1 MKRSILLFVLL
12 VALVQ
17 SVGASVRPSAAMRVA
32 ASRVLDSSR
41 PVTLASVRE
50 HCAVYSQSGGGFAVV
65 SNDDSMP
72 AVLAYSPDGE
82 FSEQDGNPGFKWWL
96 DAIEKSMSRTNA
108 PRLTTTRPD
117 PSRFPSRV
125 EPLITT
131 VWGQRE
137 PFKFMCPY
145 DHYVADASLYG
156 TYTPDEEHYVVGCG
170 PVAMAQYM
178 NYYKFP
184 KHGVG
189 SESIVVKYN
198 QGNVTLTVD
207 FAAATYDWDNM
218 IDDYQGDYTDV
229 QGEAV
234 ARLCYHCGVASQ
246 ATYNSLGA
254 GTTDAKIVNAF
265 INHFNYNSSAHYVSR
280 SNYDEP
286 TWMEMV
292 YTELSAGH
300 PILYSAKDI
309 NLELGILAGH
319 NFIIDGYDQNGLV
332 HVNWGWYGY
341 ENGYFDIALLNVQQ
355 YTYDDWQAMYVDLYP
370 KQETLIGDI
379 NGDGLVNVADVTLL
393 IDIVLNSNGGY
404 DLAIVDLNSD
414 SVVNVADVTALI
426 NLVLNN

>member
-1 MKRSILLFVLL
+1 MFILL

-41 PVTLASVRE
+41 PVMLASVRE

-72 AVLAYSPDGE
+72 AVLAYSLDGK
-82 FSEQDGNPGFKWWL
+82 FSGQDGNPGFNWWL
-96 DAIEKSMSRTNA
+96 DAIEKSISRTKA

-117 PSRFPSRV
+117 PSRFPSMV

-145 DHYVADASLYG
+145 DHYVADVSLYG
-156 TYTPDEEHYVVGCG
+156 TYTPDEGHYVVGCG

-184 KHGVG
+184 KHGAG

-198 QGNVTLTVD
+198 QGDVTLTVD
-207 FAAATYDWDNM
+207 FAAATYDWNNM
-218 IDDYQGDYTDV
+218 IDDYQGDYTDE
-229 QGEAV
+229 QAEAV

-300 PILYSAKDI
+300 PILYSAKDLNI
-309 NLELGILAGH
+309 ELGIIAGH
-319 NFIIDGYDQNGLV
+319 NFIIDGYDENGLV

-370 KQETLIGDI
+370 NQEALVGDI
-379 NGDGLVNVADVTLL
+379 NSDGLVNVADVTLL
-393 IDIVLNSNGGY
+393 IDIVLNSNDGY
-404 DLAIVDLNSD
+404 GLEIVDLNND

>member
-1 MKRSILLFVLL
+1 M
-12 VALVQ
+12 
-17 SVGASVRPSAAMRVA
+17 
-32 ASRVLDSSR
+32 
-41 PVTLASVRE
+41 
-50 HCAVYSQSGGGFAVV
+50 SQTGS
-65 SNDDSMP
+65 
-72 AVLAYSPDGE
+72 
-82 FSEQDGNPGFKWWL
+82 
-96 DAIEKSMSRTNA
+96 
-108 PRLTTTRPD
+108 PRLTTTRPV
-117 PSRFPSRV
+117 PSRFPLKV
-125 EPLITT
+125 DPLITT

-156 TYTPDEEHYVVGCG
+156 TYTPDEGHYVVGCG

-189 SESIVVKYN
+189 SESIEVKYN

-207 FAAATYDWDNM
+207 FAAATYDWNNM
-218 IDDYQGDYTDV
+218 IDDNQGGYTDE
-229 QGEAV
+229 QAEAV

-265 INHFNYNSSAHYVSR
+265 INHFNYKSTAHYVSR

-300 PILYSAKDI
+300 PILYSAKDLNI
-309 NLELGILAGH
+309 ELGIIAGH
-319 NFIIDGYDQNGLV
+319 NFIIDGYDENGLV

-370 KQETLIGDI
+370 NQEVIVGDI
-379 NGDGLVNVADVTLL
+379 NSDGLVNVADVTLL
-393 IDIVLNSNGGY
+393 ISIVLNSNSDY
-404 DLAIVDLNSD
+404 EMSNVDLNND
-414 SVVNVADVTALI
+414 NVVNVADVTALI
-426 NLVLNN
+426 NIVLNN

>member
-1 MKRSILLFVLL
+1 MKRSILSCFLL
-12 VALVQ
+12 VALAQ
-17 SVGASVRPSAAMRVA
+17 WSGAAVRPSAAMSVA
-32 ASRVLDSSR
+32 ARRVLNPSR
-41 PVTLASVRE
+41 PVTLASVHE
-50 HCAVYSQSGGGFAVV
+50 HLAVYSQSGGGFAVI
-65 SNDDSMP
+65 SNDDVP
-72 AVLAYSPDGE
+72 AVLAYSPDGD
-82 FSEQDGNPGFKWWL
+82 FSAQDGNPGFNWWL
-96 DAIEKSMSRTNA
+96 GAIENSLSRNSS
-108 PRLTTTRPD
+108 PRLSTTRPD
-117 PSRFPSRV
+117 PSRFPASV
-125 EPLITT
+125 APLITT

-137 PFKFMCPY
+137 PFKFMCPF

-156 TYTPDEEHYVVGCG
+156 TYTPDMEHYVVGCG

-207 FAAATYDWDNM
+207 FAATTYDWDNM
-218 IDDYQGDYTDV
+218 IDDYQGDYTDE

-246 ATYNSLGA
+246 ATYNSLEA

-292 YTELSAGH
+292 YNELSAGH
-300 PILYSAKDI
+300 PILYSAKDL
-309 NLELGILAGH
+309 NLELGIIAGH
-319 NFIIDGYDQNGLV
+319 NFIIDGYDENGLV

-370 KQETLIGDI
+370 NVEVLNGDI
-379 NGDGLVNVADVTLL
+379 NGDGQVDVADVTTL
-393 IDIVLNSNGGY
+393 IGIVLNSNNDY
-404 DLAIVDLNSD
+404 SLDLVD
-414 SVVNVADVTALI
+414 VNNDGLVDVADVTALI
-426 NLVLNN
+426 SIVLNN